1 MTIHESTL
9 WTVRLM
15 RVGVLIAKIPLLA
28 GDVLEDY
35 LHLRG
40 IIAIGDESMW
50 RLRWQQAKM
59 REAEY
64 EWCPRVERATAPT
77 DTIPEPT

>member
-1 MTIHESTL
+1 MVHETTL

-35 LHLRG
+35 LHLKG

-59 REAEY
+59 KEAEY
-64 EWCPRVERATAPT
+64 EWMPNVDARSTPT